1 MSAYGASRSGA
12 QGIARDA
19 RPGAASPFRATA
31 LERYASTRDAAVAVR
46 RPPGGL
52 LLGLWLLVLL
62 ALAASGAWLLAG
74 WHYLFG

>member
-1 MSAYGASRSGA
+1 
-12 QGIARDA
+12 
-19 RPGAASPFRATA
+19 
-31 LERYASTRDAAVAVR
+31 VAVR